1 MSSSKKRRELNRAR
15 RELEIERLM
24 VKPDWASMWQTAAV
38 MLSEREK
45 KLLDLILNE
54 LKPACDLAMNNVV
67 LARIPECG
75 DFAEIAQTISYVMQE
90 AKEISKIKLTSTQW

>member
-1 MSSSKKRRELNRAR
+1 MSSDKKRRELNRAR
-15 RELEIERLM
+15 RELEIERLR
-24 VKPDWASMWQTAAV
+24 VKTDWSSMWRAEAV
-38 MLSEREK
+38 LLSEREK

-67 LARIPECG
+67 LAVKHVG

-90 AKEISKIKLTSTQW
+90 AKEISKIRLTSPSN